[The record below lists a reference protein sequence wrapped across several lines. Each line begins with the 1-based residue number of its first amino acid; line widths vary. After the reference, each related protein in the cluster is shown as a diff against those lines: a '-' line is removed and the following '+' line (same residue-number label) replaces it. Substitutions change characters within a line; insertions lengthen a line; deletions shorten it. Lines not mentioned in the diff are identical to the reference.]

1 MLTLKNQIIQEQIVT
16 FANTYPFI
24 LIFHSNTVT
33 AKQWIAFR
41 KTLYLKNIKAPCKNL
56 PIRFFSKK
64 YSFESLDS
72 RVPSSLFDSTSSSR
86 SLVHVVNNEHVKNHE
101 QRTSSHSEQNKGS
114 DTISNKFLTNVGSL
128 GGPSCFF
135 FCQTTKEVQEIL
147 NIMKELNE
155 VRILPYFLNVGML
168 LSEDRIKGGIIP
180 CSPVSFHEVEKN
192 QPVHPFAKQ
201 TSSPVIVPYSLR
213 ELANRANIE
222 QNKRKQLNYKFL
234 SFYDI
239 EAFIK
244 LNASIYST
252 VISLLIKNNKIH
264 FDIDHFF
271 YKNNQ
276 LLLLNQIILL
286 KLVQYSY
293 LRNK

>member
-1 MLTLKNQIIQEQIVT
+1 
-16 FANTYPFI
+16 
-24 LIFHSNTVT
+24 
-33 AKQWIAFR
+33 
-41 KTLYLKNIKAPCKNL
+41 
-56 PIRFFSKK
+56 
-64 YSFESLDS
+64 
-72 RVPSSLFDSTSSSR
+72 
-86 SLVHVVNNEHVKNHE
+86 
-101 QRTSSHSEQNKGS
+101 
-114 DTISNKFLTNVGSL
+114 
-128 GGPSCFF
+128 
-135 FCQTTKEVQEIL
+135 
-147 NIMKELNE
+147 MKELNE

-168 LSEDRIKGGIIP
+168 LSEDRIKGGIVP
-180 CSPVSFHEVEKN
+180 CSQTERNEVEKN
-192 QPVHPFAKQ
+192 QLVHPLEFTRSSNEQRTEQ
-201 TSSPVIVPYSLR
+201 TSSPVIIPCSLR
-213 ELANRANIE
+213 ELANRANIK

-276 LLLLNQIILL
+276 LLLLKQIILI